1 MSASPVSTEVPTA
14 EAAEAVT
21 VEATAEEVPAATAT
35 EADVSKRIQ
44 YSHNRKTDSQNRE
57 SVFLVFLFVKPSLKG
72 IALLQPLLEQPDELG
87 IAEQSPGGGVDEAG
101 RDFSGETLDVQVRAE
116 ALEQVRDEV

>member
-14 EAAEAVT
+14 AAAVAVT
-21 VEATAEEVPAATAT
+21 VEATAEEVPAATVT
-35 EADVSKRIQ
+35 EADASKRIQ

-57 SVFLVFLFVKPSLKG
+57 SVFLFVKASLKG

-87 IAEQSPGGGVDEAG
+87 IAEQPPGGGVDETG
-101 RDFSGETLDVQVRAE
+101 RDFPGEALYVQVRAE
-116 ALEQVRDEV
+116 AFQ